1 MERSDLV
8 CLNIYNIKFANE
20 NSQYVEAENI
30 KEALEIAICL
40 ERSTVIGI
48 NYCGRCYRKKNKI
61 VKL

>member
-30 KEALEIAICL
+30 EKALEIAKCL
-40 ERSTVIGI
+40 ERSTVTGI
-48 NYCGRCYRKKNKI
+48 NYYGRCYRKN
-61 VKL
+61 